1 MQHHTEPP
9 VRLGIIG
16 LGAMGAAML
25 EVATKHPDFT
35 VWRACDLDQTALD
48 RLSPAHPTVS
58 FSMDAPD
65 VVGAVDLDAVYIATP
80 PAFHASLAI
89 AAMRS
94 GKAVFCEK
102 PLAISLADGR
112 QMREV
117 SAESGLA
124 TAVNFALSDR
134 HAVLEI
140 ERRLKAGAA
149 GTILGIDIRLQFP
162 RWPRDFQSVAAWL
175 GGRAQGGFLR
185 EVFSHFAYLT
195 DRVQGPLRPVQV
207 SVDYPA
213 GDPGASEIAARGLL
227 RSGDV
232 PVHVS
237 AVAGVAGPELCEWV
251 LWGTRQSYLL
261 RNWDELHVSDGAG
274 WTPVDLEGDRGSEA
288 TRLSLFAA
296 AIRGNHQS
304 ELADFPSA
312 FRVQQVVEAFHQV
325 QENPCA
331 Y

>member
-1 MQHHTEPP
+1 
-9 VRLGIIG
+9 
-16 LGAMGAAML
+16 MGAAML
-25 EVATKHPDFT
+25 EIATKHRDFT
-35 VWRACDLDQTALD
+35 VRRACDVDQPALD
-48 RLSPAHPTVS
+48 RLAAAHPTVA
-58 FSMDAPD
+58 FSMNAPD
-65 VVGAVDLDAVYIATP
+65 VIGAADLDAVYIATP

-112 QMREV
+112 QMWDV
-117 SAESGLA
+117 SAASGLA

-140 ERRLKAGAA
+140 ERRLQARVA

-162 RWPRDFQSVAAWL
+162 RWPRDFQSEAAWL
-175 GGRAQGGFLR
+175 AGREQGGFLR

-195 DRVQGPLRPVQV
+195 DRLQGPLRPVQV
-207 SVDYPA
+207 SVDHPA
-213 GDPGASEIAARGLL
+213 GNPGASEIAARGLL

-261 RNWDELHVSDGAG
+261 RNWDELLVSDGDG

-296 AIRGNHQS
+296 AIRGDRRPD
-304 ELADFPSA
+304 LADFPSA

-325 QENPCA
+325 QKPGT
-331 Y
+331 YPPDT